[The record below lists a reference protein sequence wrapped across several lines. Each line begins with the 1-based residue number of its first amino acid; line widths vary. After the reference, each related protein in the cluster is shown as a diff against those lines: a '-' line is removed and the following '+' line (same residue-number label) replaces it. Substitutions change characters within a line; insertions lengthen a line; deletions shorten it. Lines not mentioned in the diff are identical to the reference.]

1 MSCGVGMQLG
11 CQPRREDAA
20 NIQSTRRMRRPE
32 KQKKKHIPHE
42 PVTLRLFFS
51 LGVTP
56 RLATEFSSVLS
67 YALLRYG

>member
-1 MSCGVGMQLG
+1 MLHTYSPQEG
-11 CQPRREDAA
+11 CEGLKR
-20 NIQSTRRMRRPE
+20 
-32 KQKKKHIPHE
+32 KKKHIPHE

-51 LGVTP
+51 LRVTP